1 MAMTLEDFKR
11 RTQDGRIFT
20 VAFVKR
26 TTGEERVMNCRT
38 GVSKGTVGGS
48 LGYDPEKKALLSVYD
63 VQAQGFRMV
72 NLADLL
78 WLRMA
83 GAEYVWDGGRKAF
96 VERG

>member
-1 MAMTLEDFKR
+1 MLTLADFKHA
-11 RTQDGRIFT
+11 TSDGRIFT
-20 VAFVKR
+20 VCFVKR

-63 VQAQGFRMV
+63 VQAKGFRMV
-72 NLADLL
+72 NLADLR

-83 GAEYVWDGGRKAF
+83 GKEYWWDGEAVAF
-96 VERG
+96 VER